1 MKPSTDH
8 LTLSPPAAP
17 EPAGI
22 RLTLPVEGMSC
33 ASCTGRVERAL
44 AALPGATDVAVNLAT
59 GRASLVMPE
68 GTPPA
73 LAVEA
78 IREAGY
84 EVTEATTVVAVEGMS
99 CASCVGRVERA
110 LAALPGVLSASVN
123 LATGRA
129 ELRHPAGA
137 VPLSDIE
144 AAVRAAGY

>member
-1 MKPSTDH
+1 MKPSADH

-44 AALPGATDVAVNLAT
+44 AALPGATEVAVNLAT
-59 GRASLVMPE
+59 GRASLALPE

-73 LAVEA
+73 RAVEA

-84 EVTEATTVVAVEGMS
+84 VPRQRNVHYELIDEGRELAV
-99 CASCVGRVERA
+99 
-110 LAALPGVLSASVN
+110 
-123 LATGRA
+123 
-129 ELRHPAGA
+129 GA
-137 VPLSDIE
+137 
-144 AAVRAAGY
+144 